1 MRVKCAECADYD
13 LCVQCFSQGKSSGT
27 HEPWHDYMIVEQH
40 AYPIF
45 EEDWGADEELLL
57 IEGMKNHGVGNW
69 QDIADHIGG
78 RSREEVEQHYK
89 RVYLESESYPV
100 PNLKRK
106 FDVDPSEFAE
116 RRRQRIEER
125 RARAI
130 KMPLPKTKPNAS
142 VPSCHEVQGYMP
154 GRLEFEAEYE
164 NEAEMTIKDM
174 IFEPEDG
181 ETEVELKINILNIY
195 NSRLTSRAERKRIML
210 EHDLLEYRKHVAL
223 EKKRSKEEREF
234 LGKIKSFARAMTPQD
249 YQMFIANILTELH
262 CRRRIAELQ
271 EYRRNGI
278 RTFAMAAKYK
288 NDKAVRLNAINNPG
302 SGNGSGAGSNII
314 NGNINQLMM
323 LSGGS
328 RHTTNSS
335 SRYSS
340 GFNTP
345 VRGANGSLL
354 NNAGGGSGGNG
365 NNNSTES
372 GNNSVFS
379 GSVHPLH
386 HSTVSATKYLVN
398 DTIQTTTPPPTTN
411 ANDQNLPN
419 SEMAPGGIT
428 PAPTS
433 RISTPSLDN
442 PGDSSTTTAAAAA
455 ATTAA
460 VSSKDTIN
468 NAIATGTSAAAV
480 AATSSTDHMLNIS
493 AINTNTLTPA
503 TAARLAALNNKIF
516 RKPVANP
523 LDISRATDV
532 ELLSPEEQVLC
543 SQLRILPKPYLTI
556 KETLFRELLRSGG
569 VLKKR
574 TARELIKIDVNKT
587 ARIYEFFQ
595 AQRWIA

>member
-1 MRVKCAECADYD
+1 
-13 LCVQCFSQGKSSGT
+13 
-27 HEPWHDYMIVEQH
+27 MIVEQH

-78 RSREEVEQHYK
+78 RSKEEVEQHYK
-89 RVYLESESYPV
+89 RVYLESETYPV

-106 FDVDPSEFAE
+106 FEVDPSEFAE
-116 RRRQRIEER
+116 RRRKRIEDR
-125 RARAI
+125 RARAM
-130 KMPLPKTKPNAS
+130 KMPAPKQKPNAS

-174 IFEPEDG
+174 VFDPEDG
-181 ETEVELKINILNIY
+181 ETEVELKLTILNIY
-195 NSRLTSRAERKRIML
+195 NSRLTSRAERKRTML
-210 EHDLLEYRKHVAL
+210 EHDLLEYRKNVAV

-234 LGKIKSFARAMTPQD
+234 LNNVKCFARIMTPQD
-249 YQMFIANILTELH
+249 YQVFVANILTELH

-278 RTFAMAAKYK
+278 RTFAMAAKYE
-288 NDKAVRLNAINNPG
+288 NDKAVRLNAINNSSG
-302 SGNGSGAGSNII
+302 SGGSNLI
-314 NGNINQLMM
+314 NSNINQMMM

-328 RHTTNSS
+328 RHTANSS

-340 GFNTP
+340 NFSTP
-345 VRGANGSLL
+345 VRGVTGDLL
-354 NNAGGGSGGNG
+354 NGAGALTGSG
-365 NNNSTES
+365 T
-372 GNNSVFS
+372 NSVFS

-386 HSTVSATKYLVN
+386 HSTINATKYL
-398 DTIQTTTPPPTTN
+398 TN
-411 ANDQNLPN
+411 
-419 SEMAPGGIT
+419 
-428 PAPTS
+428 
-433 RISTPSLDN
+433 
-442 PGDSSTTTAAAAA
+442 
-455 ATTAA
+455 
-460 VSSKDTIN
+460 DTIN
-468 NAIATGTSAAAV
+468 NNNTNSTTNDINTNNSNLTPGATPVPASSRLPTPSVDGGSAATASTTIATNGNQNVISGTSAAAV
-480 AATSSTDHMLNIS
+480 AATSSNTGALNIS

-516 RKPVANP
+516 RKPVTNP